1 MELLSQLHGDSGGR
15 HIAVHAQPA
24 HEILSQPCWA
34 DLRDLHEPTDLR
46 PHDRPRL
53 YGLAH
58 ASPGAARPAPMRT
71 PGLYDAPLSE
81 AGPPKPDEEAGVD
94 DVLREA
100 LTLEAPPPDD
110 LAQPS

>member
-1 MELLSQLHGDSGGR
+1 MSPQIFDLMTVPDFMDLLTHLP
-15 HIAVHAQPA
+15 V
-24 HEILSQPCWA
+24 
-34 DLRDLHEPTDLR
+34 
-46 PHDRPRL
+46 PRVL
-53 YGLAH
+53 
-58 ASPGAARPAPMRT
+58 PPMRT

-100 LTLEAPPPDD
+100 STLEAPPPDD

>member
-1 MELLSQLHGDSGGR
+1 MGHRKRRLEGFPALDKKFMRNLLTKFSANHAGR
-15 HIAVHAQPA
+15 IFETCMSPQ
-24 HEILSQPCWA
+24 IF
-34 DLRDLHEPTDLR
+34 DLMTVPDFMDLLTHP
-46 PHDRPRL
+46 PVPRVL
-53 YGLAH
+53 
-58 ASPGAARPAPMRT
+58 PPMRT

>member
-1 MELLSQLHGDSGGR
+1 
-15 HIAVHAQPA
+15 
-24 HEILSQPCWA
+24 
-34 DLRDLHEPTDLR
+34 
-46 PHDRPRL
+46 
-53 YGLAH
+53 
-58 ASPGAARPAPMRT
+58 MRT

-110 LAQPS
+110 LAQPSWGLSDTRFSGQSAGIPREGCRGSDEGEDGGNFVHTNAHSFLEI